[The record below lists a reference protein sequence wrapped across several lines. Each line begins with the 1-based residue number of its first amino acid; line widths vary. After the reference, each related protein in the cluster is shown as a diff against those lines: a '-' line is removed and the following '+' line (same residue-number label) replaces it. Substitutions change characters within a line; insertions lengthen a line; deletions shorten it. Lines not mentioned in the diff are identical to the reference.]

1 MYVVGNPAMFYPL
14 RRSEAL
20 ESALQVAGNRWRV
33 WIEHKDTG
41 ARIFESE
48 AETKYLAERQLNR

>member
-1 MYVVGNPAMFYPL
+1 MFYPL